1 MFGADALLLDA
12 LKITVHSIVVMELD
26 PKALF
31 FLPPLKLPQ
40 PDTFTSPILH
50 KPDSKHSYSGNG
62 LIACRNASR
71 KDVAISM
78 NCSFVLHV
86 CLNGNCRD
94 IRWRISCGEVDA
106 AKEGIIVIISK
117 RELLSPISTE
127 SASVRIYLFI
137 ASFTDKTQ
145 AHSSRAGS
153 EIPTE

>member
-62 LIACRNASR
+62 LIACRNAPR

-86 CLNGNCRD
+86 CVNGNCKD
-94 IRWRISCGEVDA
+94 IRWSISCGEDDA
-106 AKEGIIVIISK
+106 AKHRGRVGKVCIRANWLIRS
-117 RELLSPISTE
+117 ELVL
-127 SASVRIYLFI
+127 VLI
-137 ASFTDKTQ
+137 A
-145 AHSSRAGS
+145 
-153 EIPTE
+153 